1 MWEFVE
7 RMTNATGSVSPLAR
21 HINKVVLHFYGGED
35 ILYRV
40 YSRAVTDFWRRERGI
55 NIWEDHSADSFPRG
69 WNMGRG
75 MWSSVTMMAE
85 QFGNVISFLLARSAL
100 EIFLWIASYR
110 IILRNK
116 VSNVTFSYYVS
127 IESAALIGRATSVSR
142 AGAWHVAII
151 NNVVRS
157 WQSRLMEGRF
167 PRNRKFRD
175 DGVQKKERER
185 EGGEKKECNTF
196 ERRKV
201 HSCFIRPW

>member
-1 MWEFVE
+1 M
-7 RMTNATGSVSPLAR
+7 
-21 HINKVVLHFYGGED
+21 KYGK
-35 ILYRV
+35 R
-40 YSRAVTDFWRRERGI
+40 
-55 NIWEDHSADSFPRG
+55 
-69 WNMGRG
+69 
-75 MWSSVTMMAE
+75 
-85 QFGNVISFLLARSAL
+85 NVIVGNDDGRAIWKCDFFSLGWSRSAL

-175 DGVQKKERER
+175 DGVEKRERER
-185 EGGEKKECNTF
+185 GEKKRNVILSRKGRF
-196 ERRKV
+196 IRVSYGRDRKV
-201 HSCFIRPW
+201 SVATAISATGLVPM